1 MVADKMKNFFIPFF
15 LLGFILFLLGC
26 LYWCGMRYKTSHNA
40 FIEGGH
46 PISIASR
53 INGRVKEVFAANNNF
68 IKTNSLIIEFES
80 DNYKNNLEKISFR
93 LDEIKVKLDNQKKLF
108 STVKSE
114 FDSVSKSYDI
124 LKSKLKSAELEY
136 TKSAEMYKEGILS
149 KQDYDKELAELTTLQ
164 AKVKESE
171 ETFVS
176 ANQKFTSINNDI
188 KSLEAEA
195 KKLELELAQA
205 KYNLTNTKVFAPEDG
220 RITDFEV
227 KKGDSLNA
235 SQVFMTLI
243 PQKVWVV
250 ATYKKSQFS
259 SIENGQAVWIK
270 LEPVVNKKLKG
281 HIDSIVP
288 VEGLD
293 ENVTVKVL
301 FDESIEDYDIKPGKS
316 VVLKLRERG

>member
-1 MVADKMKNFFIPFF
+1 MVADKMKKFFIPFF

-80 DNYKNNLEKISFR
+80 DNYKNNLEKISLR
-93 LDEIKVKLDNQKKLF
+93 LDEIKVKLNNQKKLF

>member
-1 MVADKMKNFFIPFF
+1 MVADKMKKFFVPFF

-53 INGRVKEVFAANNNF
+53 INGRVKEIFVANNNF

-80 DNYKNNLEKISFR
+80 DNYKNNLEKISLR
-93 LDEIKVKLDNQKKLF
+93 LDEIKVKLNNQKKLF

-171 ETFVS
+171 ENFAS
-176 ANQKFTSINNDI
+176 ANQKFTNINNEI
-188 KSLEAEA
+188 KSLEAEV

-205 KYNLTNTKVFAPEDG
+205 KYNLTNTKIFAPEDG
-220 RITDFEV
+220 LIADFNV
-227 KKGDSLNA
+227 QKGDSLVA

-288 VEGLD
+288 VEGSE

-301 FDESIEDYDIKPGKS
+301 FDECIDDYDIKPGKS